1 MKRWKIIT
9 ALLLLSAVMA
19 TSFACGSDS
28 DEAATVEYQEVVV
41 QRGDLAIEI
50 NASGNLALSQS
61 DELTFEIDGTVDEV
75 LVDEGDTVTEG
86 QVLARLDASEWE
98 DHLEELEDG
107 LTTAERQLRTR
118 ERAVT
123 AAELNLD
130 AKKRLVTA
138 AERDLLQAQVNV
150 QSAQRALDIMAD
162 VQEAQDAVDEAEVN
176 LQIAKV
182 RLQESLQSSAGG
194 ESGDPNYWLHWISVY
209 TKQLEEAREE
219 LNEVL
224 TDPYYG
230 GVTISEVYLKQ
241 QQLELAEKNL
251 AAAEEAVEVAR
262 VNVAEAGEDI
272 VDAEIALADAQQDLV
287 DAEEELD
294 EARETSLEITAP
306 FDGFITRV
314 NAEGGDEVMRGTV
327 IAQIADPDKFEADIM
342 VSEMDIVQVKLGGE
356 AWVEVDALPGISLPA
371 EVTHISPTATI
382 QSGVV
387 NYGVTV
393 ELKPVEAIRQER
405 QAAKGQAMPN
415 KTSGEL
421 PDKLKQAIEEGSITR
436 EQAEEM
442 MQQFPK
448 GRLPSGAPAGKTGQL
463 PLSTSLKDIQL
474 REGLTV
480 IVNIIVEEKNNV
492 LLVPNQAITQR
503 GTESY
508 VRVSTDGVVEE
519 RLVQTGISNWQSTEI
534 TGGLS
539 EGETVLVPKG
549 TTATV
554 STTSQNKPG
563 GRMPLFGPPP
573 PRK

>member
-9 ALLLLSAVMA
+9 ALLLLSAVAA
-19 TSFACGSDS
+19 TSFACGSDA
-28 DEAATVEYQEVVV
+28 DEATAVEYQEVAV

-75 LVDEGDTVTEG
+75 LVEEGDTVTEG
-86 QVLARLDASEWE
+86 QVLARLDAAEWE

-138 AERDLLQAQVNV
+138 EERDLLQAQVNV
-150 QSAQRALDIMAD
+150 QTAQRALDIMTD

-176 LQIAKV
+176 LQVAKV

-194 ESGDPNYWLHWISVY
+194 EGGDPNYWLHWISVY
-209 TKQLEEAREE
+209 TNQLEEAREE
-219 LNEVL
+219 LNEIL

-230 GVTISEVYLKQ
+230 GVTISEIYLKQ
-241 QQLELAEKNL
+241 QQLDLAEKNL
-251 AAAEEAVEVAR
+251 AAAEEAVDVAR
-262 VNVAEAGEDI
+262 VNVVEAGEDI
-272 VDAEIALADAQQDLV
+272 VDAETALADAQQNLA

-327 IAQIADPDKFEADIM
+327 IAQIADPDKFEADIL

-393 ELKPVEAIRQER
+393 EVKPVEAIRQEQ
-405 QAAKGQAMPN
+405 QAAKEQAMQDIAA
-415 KTSGEL
+415 GEL
-421 PDKLKQAIEEGSITR
+421 PPRLQQAVEEGSITR

-442 MQQFPK
+442 MKKLQK
-448 GRLPSGAPAGKTGQL
+448 GGLPSAPAGKTGQL
-463 PLSTSLKDIQL
+463 PLSTSLEDIQL

-480 IVNIIVEEKNNV
+480 IVNIIVEEKTNV
-492 LLVPNQAITQR
+492 LLVPNQAIAQQ

-508 VRVSTDGVVEE
+508 VKVSTDGVVQE

-534 TGGLS
+534 TGGLD
-539 EGETVLVPKG
+539 EGETVLVPEG
-549 TTATV
+549 TTAAV

-563 GRMPLFGPPP
+563 GKMPLFGPPP